1 MHTSS
6 SDTSPLQNGHLLG
19 EFHAFSADSKANGPV
34 SLMDQEAQQNLPYQR
49 HAFREDDALIE
60 VLPEMREGN
69 YQMLEPTPEIVS
81 LPTLR

>member
-1 MHTSS
+1 
-6 SDTSPLQNGHLLG
+6 
-19 EFHAFSADSKANGPV
+19 
-34 SLMDQEAQQNLPYQR
+34 MDQEAQQNLPYQR